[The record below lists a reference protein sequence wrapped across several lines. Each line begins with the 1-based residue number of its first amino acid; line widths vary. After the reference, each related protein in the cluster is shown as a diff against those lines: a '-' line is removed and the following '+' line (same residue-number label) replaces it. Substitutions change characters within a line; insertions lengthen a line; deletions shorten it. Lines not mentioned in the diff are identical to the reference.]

1 MLSDRNIL
9 RAKPIFTELLSYAFR
24 PFFLLGSLCAIVVMV
39 LWILA
44 LAGAG
49 PLTTVANPMLWHAHE
64 MLLGFIMA
72 VVAGFV
78 MTAVAMW
85 TGRTRLNGAPLGWL
99 VAAWLAGRCAMVAV
113 ALLPGWLVAVI
124 DMLFPLLL
132 VFFFSREIV
141 AAGSRRNYV
150 VVGIVVVTAILNLLY
165 HAGAT
170 GLLTS
175 LDRTALLLMIHV
187 LLLLITAIAGRIVP
201 SFTTNWLKGNGLL
214 QEGKHFPRS
223 TNPVEVATLLLTG
236 ITGCL
241 VTFAPASSLT
251 GIAAIA
257 TAAIHAFRLSR
268 WAGLATRS
276 EPLLFVLHIAYL
288 WLPIGYL
295 LMAWSV
301 FGSTYPPSVAMHA
314 LTMGAIS
321 SMILAM
327 TTRVALGHTGRA
339 LHAAR
344 LTVIAYVL
352 LTLAVVV
359 RIIGPLTGQFYM
371 TSIEIAATGWIMT
384 FALFI
389 WVYWPILTQSRP
401 EQG

>member
-1 MLSDRNIL
+1 
-9 RAKPIFTELLSYAFR
+9 
-24 PFFLLGSLCAIVVMV
+24 MV

-44 LAGAG
+44 LAGVG
-49 PLTTVANPMLWHAHE
+49 PITMVANPMLWHAHE
-64 MLLGFIMA
+64 MLLGFIMS
-72 VVAGFV
+72 VIAGFV
-78 MTAVAMW
+78 LTAVAMW
-85 TGRTRLNGAPLGWL
+85 TGRTRLHGVPLGWL

-113 ALLPGWLVAVI
+113 AMLPGWLVAVV

-132 VFFFSREIV
+132 VFFFSREVI

-150 VVGIVVVTAILNLLY
+150 VVGIVVATAVLNLLY
-165 HAGAT
+165 HIGAT
-170 GLLTS
+170 GVLTG

-187 LLLLITAIAGRIVP
+187 VLLLITAIAGRIVP
-201 SFTTNWLKGNGLL
+201 SFTANWLKGNGLL

-223 TNPVEVATLLLTG
+223 TNPVEVATLVLTG

-241 VTFAPASSLT
+241 ATFAPGNSLT

-257 TAAIHAFRLSR
+257 TAGIHAFRLSR

-276 EPLLFVLHIAYL
+276 EPLLFVMHIAYL

-295 LMAWSV
+295 LMAWAV
-301 FGSTYPPSVAMHA
+301 LGSAYPPSVAMHA
-314 LTMGAIS
+314 LTMGAIG

-352 LTLAVVV
+352 LTLAVVA
-359 RIIGPLTGQFYM
+359 RIVGPLTGQFYM
-371 TSIEIAATGWIMT
+371 TRV
-384 FALFI
+384 LK
-389 WVYWPILTQSRP
+389 LRP
-401 EQG
+401 PAGS